1 MHKPIFSPSDG
12 QLLDG
17 IQQSHIRSHQY
28 LSRALPSPASHSCW
42 GQPRIR
48 KLPIRQ
54 QWLKQKSYKE
64 LCELGCNSTSRHKTS
79 SSQKNLNLKTQKQY
93 RVRTHCQLKSHIAN
107 PMKIHHMPNT
117 EHTILLQILYTDQ
130 EPLLDYV
137 THQCE
142 FVLMISQGNH
152 STFNPKI
159 VQHIGNIQQRISQK
173 PHRNCTEDHTRI
185 QGQE

>member
-1 MHKPIFSPSDG
+1 MLRPAKNKKIT
-12 QLLDG
+12 
-17 IQQSHIRSHQY
+17 HQT
-28 LSRALPSPASHSCW
+28 AMTE
-42 GQPRIR
+42 
-48 KLPIRQ
+48 
-54 QWLKQKSYKE
+54 QKRHKE
-64 LCELGCNSTSRHKTS
+64 LGELGCNSTSRHKTS

-93 RVRTHCQLKSHIAN
+93 RVRAHCQLKSHIAN

-117 EHTILLQILYTDQ
+117 ECTILLQILYIDQ

-159 VQHIGNIQQRISQK
+159 VQHIGIIQQSISQK
-173 PHRNCTEDHTRI
+173 THRNCTEGYTRI